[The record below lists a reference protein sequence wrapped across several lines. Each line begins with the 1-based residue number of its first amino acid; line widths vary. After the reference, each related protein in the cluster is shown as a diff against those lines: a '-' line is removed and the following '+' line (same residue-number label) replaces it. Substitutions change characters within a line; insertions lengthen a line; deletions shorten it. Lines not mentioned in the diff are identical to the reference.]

1 MYPSAPKPD
10 LWHRLQPVIYVLLA
24 TSAVAQPT
32 YTVKAN
38 AKNVVV
44 GAYDASLPPVLRVK
58 SGDIVEI
65 ETLSVSSPE
74 QWRRAGLPEK
84 FMEPA
89 RVEVFNANPGKNGHY
104 LTGPVYIE
112 GAEPGDVLEVQIRK
126 IRVTLPYA
134 YNGFGRNGVLADQ
147 FPQGG
152 SRVIPLDLKRNVA
165 LFAPGIEVPLHPF
178 FGSMGVAPAQGS
190 ISSTPPGK
198 HAGNLDNRELVEGTT
213 LYIPIQTKGALF
225 EVGDGHAGQGDGEVD
240 QTALETS
247 LTGEFRFV
255 VHKDMKLEWPRGE
268 TPTHYIAMGL
278 DEDLNKAVRLAT
290 EQAVEFLMEKKG
302 ISKADAYALVSVAV
316 DLHITELVD
325 QTKGVHAMIPKKLF
339 LETRKTERGAS
350 NQAH

>member
-1 MYPSAPKPD
+1 MTAFKASF
-10 LWHRLQPVIYVLLA
+10 LLLA
-24 TSAVAQPT
+24 LSPLGAQSVQTIKASAKT
-32 YTVKAN
+32 
-38 AKNVVV
+38 VVV

-58 SGDIVEI
+58 SGDVVQI
-65 ETLSVSSPE
+65 ETLSVSSPD

-89 RVEVFNANPGKNGHY
+89 RVEVFEANPGKAGHY

-112 GAEPGDVLEVQIRK
+112 GAEPGDVLEVQIRT

-134 YNGFGRNGVLADQ
+134 YNGMGRNGVLADK

-165 LFAPGIEVPLHPF
+165 MFAPGIEIPLRPF
-178 FGSMGVAPAQGS
+178 FGSMGVAPAEGR

-198 HAGNLDNRELVEGTT
+198 HAGNLDNRELVAGTT
-213 LYIPIQTKGALF
+213 LFIPIHAKGALF

-255 VHKDMKLEWPRGE
+255 VRKDMKLEWPRAE
-268 TPTHYIAMGL
+268 TPTHFIAMGI
-278 DEDLNKAVRLAT
+278 DEDLNKAVRI
-290 EQAVEFLMEKKG
+290 AVDEAVSFLMERKG
-302 ISKADAYALVSVAV
+302 LSLADAYTLASVAV
-316 DLHITELVD
+316 NLHITELVD
-325 QTKGVHAMIPKKLF
+325 QTKGVHAMIPKDIF
-339 LETRKTERGAS
+339 VSPQR
-350 NQAH
+350 